1 MVSDASCKYW
11 LLISRLGLCGIA
23 REQTRRT
30 EISVTSE
37 RQRDS
42 TGRHVWTCRKQYP
55 NIHFNAQ
62 VCLFLHVT
70 HTVRLR
76 RLCTV
81 CVHANV
87 LYALRYCVWRKV
99 FVLLNMTP
107 FFSFPAL
114 SLNIHQ
120 FCTFTKVSLTLRNRN
135 GLRVLHNKHVIK
147 ALMLYFKMH
156 NAQNR
161 SQLKEATRRLFM

>member
-1 MVSDASCKYW
+1 MTLQADMC
-11 LLISRLGLCGIA
+11 
-23 REQTRRT
+23 E
-30 EISVTSE
+30 
-37 RQRDS
+37 
-42 TGRHVWTCRKQYP
+42 HVGKQYP

-120 FCTFTKVSLTLRNRN
+120 FCTFTKVSLTL
-135 GLRVLHNKHVIK
+135 LK
-147 ALMLYFKMH
+147 
-156 NAQNR
+156 QER
-161 SQLKEATRRLFM
+161 SESASQQACY

>member
-107 FFSFPAL
+107 FFSFFFFSCTFAKYSPIL
-114 SLNIHQ
+114 HIHQ
-120 FCTFTKVSLTLRNRN
+120 GFSDSAK
-135 GLRVLHNKHVIK
+135 
-147 ALMLYFKMH
+147 
-156 NAQNR
+156 QER
-161 SQLKEATRRLFM
+161 SESASQQACY